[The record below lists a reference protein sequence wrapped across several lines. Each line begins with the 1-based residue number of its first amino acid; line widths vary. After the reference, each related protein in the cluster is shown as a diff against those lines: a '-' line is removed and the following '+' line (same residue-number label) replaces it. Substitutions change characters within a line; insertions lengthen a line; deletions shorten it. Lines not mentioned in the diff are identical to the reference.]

1 MSAPIE
7 DELYARSLG
16 WEVLRY
22 LRQNE
27 HDPQR
32 IGQDA
37 EYSPVRMLEQIRQIL
52 DDNTIED
59 PECLEKIRQML
70 NELDLYWSITLH
82 GLQE

>member
-1 MSAPIE
+1 MSLSIA
-7 DELYARSLG
+7 DELFARSLG

-27 HDPQR
+27 HDSQR

-37 EYSPVRMLEQIRQIL
+37 ECDPVRILEQIRQIL
-52 DDNTIED
+52 DDDTIED
-59 PECLEKIRQML
+59 PECLEKIRQIL
-70 NELDLYWSITLH
+70 NEFDLYWSITLH